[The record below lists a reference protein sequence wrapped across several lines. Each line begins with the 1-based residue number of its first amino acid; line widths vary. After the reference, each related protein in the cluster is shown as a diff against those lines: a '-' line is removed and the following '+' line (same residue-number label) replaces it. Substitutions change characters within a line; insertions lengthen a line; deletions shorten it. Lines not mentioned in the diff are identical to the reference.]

1 MDEAVL
7 AAKYDLTKINI
18 ISSTQISKAAS
29 RILKTLAQN
38 SPDNKH
44 PIVALTAKAR
54 VANKLISIVEIAKRD
69 LTSRKLALYQYT
81 ALGSEMVEISKK
93 TASSK
98 GDEGDE
104 ESDDAFEAVAAS
116 DVPVTKMR
124 EMPVLTIY
132 LSTVS
137 VKELKVAHG

>member
-1 MDEAVL
+1 MDEAQSL
-7 AAKYDLTKINI
+7 QKYDLTTINI
-18 ISSTQISKAAS
+18 ISSTQISKATT

-38 SPDNKH
+38 SKDNKH

-69 LTSRKLALYQYT
+69 SASRKGALYQYT
-81 ALGSEMVEISKK
+81 ALSSEMVEISAKN
-93 TASSK
+93 ADSK
-98 GDEGDE
+98 GDQGE

-116 DVPVTKMR
+116 DVPATKMR

-137 VKELKVAHG
+137 IKELKIAHG

>member
-1 MDEAVL
+1 MDEAQSL
-7 AAKYDLTKINI
+7 QKYDLTTINI
-18 ISSTQISKAAS
+18 ISSTQISKATT
-29 RILKTLAQN
+29 RILKTLAQT
-38 SPDNKH
+38 PKDNKH

-69 LTSRKLALYQYT
+69 LASRKVTLFQYT
-81 ALGSEMVEISKK
+81 ALSSEMVEISKK
-93 TASSK
+93 APSSK

-116 DVPVTKMR
+116 DVPATKMR

-137 VKELKVAHG
+137 IKELKIAHG